1 MESYFYTMIKKV
13 ILASILVG
21 SLLVGFQASAQ
32 NVSIDGTIMD
42 SVLKKTLTS
51 ATVSLAN
58 AKDSSLIN
66 FTRAND
72 DGFFQFKNI
81 APGKYLLSV
90 SYVGYQHLW
99 LGIKVGGANKL
110 SLGKIYLADESQMS
124 SVTVTARRPPVVI
137 NGDSIEFNSENFK
150 TVPNAVVEDM
160 LKKMPGIEVDKAG
173 AITVNGKSVTK
184 VYVNGKEFFTGDP
197 KMATK
202 NLPADA
208 VDKIQ
213 VYDRRSDQSMFTGI
227 DDGNEETA
235 INIKTKKDRK
245 QSTFGKINASAGV
258 PGRFDSQ
265 SNVNRINNDEQ
276 FSVIATANNTNRQ
289 AFSNNDVSNFSG
301 GGGGGGRGGGGM
313 VLNFGGGGGSGDAN
327 SQGVANTFS
336 LGGNYSNVFN
346 DKKMDFNANA
356 NASDIE
362 RNNIS
367 NSYTQNLTAGNL
379 FNRTSSSNNTSR
391 NQSQR
396 YNITIDNKVSES
408 FSYKYTPSISNQ
420 HNTSNGISSTLTT
433 LPDGTLTNATNT
445 NSSSVTDAYNI
456 NNTLLL
462 RKKLVKKGRTISST
476 LTQGFNNSISNGAQ
490 FTDQLF
496 YTKGIKT
503 KDSILDQQNNRKNI
517 SQSYSANLVY
527 TEPLGKRSLLEFN
540 TFVNV
545 NIGSTSKKVYDKNAS
560 TNVYDALNTRLTN
573 EYNSEYTYSG
583 AGMNYRLNQ
592 KKYNFSTGFSLQDAY
607 LNGENTSASTKIK
620 HDFKDIL
627 PSATFVYNFSQT
639 QNFRFNY
646 RTSTNQPS
654 LTQLQPVLDQS
665 NINNQTIGNPD
676 LKRSYTNNI
685 NLSYF
690 STKILAQRNFF
701 ALLNAQVI
709 NNSIVNYDSILPSR
723 VTLSKPV
730 NVNGAYRVN
739 GTVNYGF
746 GIKQIL
752 SRFNFGLNGGI
763 SNNISYSNGQ
773 LNTTLIKSVG
783 PSFTYTYSLDEVLDI
798 NLTARH
804 TYSITN
810 NALNSALNTNY
821 LTRVYGADV
830 TNYLPFAIVLNQT
843 FNYTIN
849 EGRAPGYNTAIP
861 IWNAS
866 ISKFF
871 LKNKRA
877 ELKISAF
884 DILNKNIGVSRNVS
898 QNQIVDQSYN
908 VINQY
913 FLIGFTYSLQKS
925 GLTGNNGQGGGPRMN
940 IRM

>member
-1 MESYFYTMIKKV
+1 MTKKSFFA
-13 ILASILVG
+13 ILLLAGILTG
-21 SLLVGFQASAQ
+21 NQAKSQ
-32 NVSIDGTIMD
+32 NVTIDGTVVD
-42 SVLKKTLTS
+42 SVLKKSLTS
-51 ATVSLAN
+51 ATVSLARS
-58 AKDSSLIN
+58 KDSSLIS

-72 DGFFQFKNI
+72 DGFFQIKNV

-99 LGIKVGGANKL
+99 LGIKVGSTPKL
-110 SLGKIYLADESQMS
+110 SLGNIYLADANQTTT
-124 SVTVTARRPPVVI
+124 VTVTARRPPVVI

-213 VYDRRSDQSMFTGI
+213 VYDRKSDQAMFTGI

-245 QSTFGKINASAGV
+245 QSTFGKINGSAGV
-258 PGRFDSQ
+258 PGRFDGQ
-265 SNVNRINNDEQ
+265 GNVNRINNDEQ
-276 FSVIATANNTNRQ
+276 FSVIGSANNTNRQ
-289 AFSNNDVSNFSG
+289 SFSNGDISSFSG

-313 VLNFGGGGGSGDAN
+313 TINISGGGGGSDAN
-327 SQGVANTFS
+327 AQGVANTFS
-336 LGGNYSNVFN
+336 LGGNYSNVLN
-346 DKKMDFNANA
+346 DKKMDFNINA
-356 NASDIE
+356 NGSDVE

-367 NSYTQNLTAGNL
+367 NSYTQNLTPGNL
-379 FNRTSSSNNTSR
+379 FNRSSNSNSTSR
-391 NQSQR
+391 SQQVR
-396 YNITIDNKVSES
+396 LGMTIDNKVSES
-408 FSYKYTPSISNQ
+408 FSYKYTPSISAQ
-420 HNTSNGISSTLTT
+420 HNTNESISSTSTL

-445 NSSSVTDAYNI
+445 NSNSVTDAVNLS
-456 NNTLLL
+456 NTLLL
-462 RKKLVKKGRTISST
+462 RKKFVKKGRTISST
-476 LTQGFNNSISNGAQ
+476 ITQGYNNSTSNGSQ

-496 YTKGIKT
+496 YTAGIKT
-503 KDSILDQQNNRKNI
+503 KDSILDQKNNRKGL
-517 SQSYSANLVY
+517 SQTYSANLVY
-527 TEPLGKRSLLEFN
+527 TEPLGKKSLLEMN
-540 TFVNV
+540 TFFNA
-545 NIGSTSKKVYDKNAS
+545 NIGSTSKKVYDKNS
-560 TNVYDALNTRLTN
+560 VTSMYDALNTKLTN
-573 EYNSEYTYSG
+573 EYSSEYTYSG
-583 AGMNYRLNQ
+583 GGMNYRLNQ
-592 KKYNFSTGFSLQDAY
+592 KKFNFATGFSLQDAK
-607 LNGENTSASTKIK
+607 LNGENTTANTKINNE
-620 HDFKDIL
+620 FKDIL
-627 PSATFVYNFSQT
+627 PNAMFVYNFSQT

-654 LTQLQPVLDQS
+654 LTQLQPILDQS

-690 STKILAQRNFF
+690 SSKILAQRNFF
-701 ALLNAQVI
+701 ALLNAQFT

-739 GTVNYGF
+739 GSANDGF
-746 GIKQIL
+746 GVKQIY

-763 SNNISYSNGQ
+763 NNNISYSNGQ

-783 PSFTYTYSLDEVLDI
+783 PSFTYAYSLDEVVDI

-804 TYSITN
+804 SYSNTN

-821 LTRVYGADV
+821 LTRTYSADL
-830 TNYLPFAIVLNQT
+830 TNYLPFEIVLNQS
-843 FNYTIN
+843 FNYVIN
-849 EGRAPGYNTAIP
+849 EGRAPGYNTAVP

-866 ISKFF
+866 FSKFF
-871 LKNKRA
+871 MKNKRA

-884 DILNKNIGVSRNVS
+884 DILNKNVGVSRTVS

-913 FLIGFTYSLQKS
+913 FLVGFTYSLQKS
-925 GLTGNNGQGGGPRMN
+925 GLSGDNKGGGGQRMM

>member
-1 MESYFYTMIKKV
+1 MIKK
-13 ILASILVG
+13 
-21 SLLVGFQASAQ
+21 SLLALIITSCLLIGIQAKSQ
-32 NVSIDGTIMD
+32 TVTIEGTVMD
-42 SVLKKTLTS
+42 STLKKTLTS
-51 ATVSLAN
+51 ATVSLARS
-58 AKDSSLIN
+58 KDSSLMS
-66 FTRAND
+66 FTRANE
-72 DGFFQFKNI
+72 DGFFQIKNVE
-81 APGKYLLSV
+81 PGKYLLSV
-90 SYVGYQHLW
+90 SYIGYQHLW
-99 LGIKVGGANKL
+99 LGIKVGATSKL
-110 SLGKIYLADESQMS
+110 SLGNIYLVDASQMS

-213 VYDRRSDQSMFTGI
+213 VYDRKSDQAMFTGI

-245 QSTFGKINASAGV
+245 QSTFGKVNGSAGV
-258 PGRFDSQ
+258 PGRFDGQ
-265 SNVNRINNDEQ
+265 GNVNRINNDEQ
-276 FSVIATANNTNRQ
+276 FSLIGTANNTNRQ
-289 AFSNNDVSNFSG
+289 AFSNNDMSNFSG

-313 VLNFGGGGGSGDAN
+313 IVNISGGGGGTDAS
-327 SQGVANTFS
+327 SQGVANTYS
-336 LGGNYSNVFN
+336 LGGNYSNVLN
-346 DKKMDFNANA
+346 DKKMDFNINS

-367 NSYTQNLTAGNL
+367 NSYTQNLTPGNL
-379 FNRTSSSNNTSR
+379 FNRSSYSNSTSR
-391 NQSQR
+391 SQQVKLGM
-396 YNITIDNKVSES
+396 TIDNKVSET
-408 FSYKYTPSISNQ
+408 FSYKYTPSISTQ
-420 HNTSNGISSTLTT
+420 HNTSDGISTSTTM

-445 NSSSVTDAYNI
+445 KSSSVTDAYNI
-456 NNTLLL
+456 SNTLLL
-462 RKKLVKKGRTISST
+462 RKKFEKKGRTISST
-476 LTQGFNNSISNGAQ
+476 ITQGYNNSLSNSSQ
-490 FTDQLF
+490 YTNQLF
-496 YTKGIKT
+496 YTTGVKT
-503 KDSILDQQNNRKNI
+503 KDSLLDQQNKRKGI
-517 SQSYSANLVY
+517 SESYSANIVY
-527 TEPLGKRSLLEFN
+527 TEPLGKKSLLEVN
-540 TFVNV
+540 TFLNK
-545 NIGSTSKKVYDKNAS
+545 NIGTSSKRVFDKDA
-560 TNVYDALNTRLTN
+560 TNGLYDALNTRLTN

-592 KKYNFSTGFSLQDAY
+592 KKYNFSTGVSFQDAY
-607 LNGENTSASTKIK
+607 LNGENTTASTKIN
-620 HDFKDIL
+620 HDFKDVL
-627 PSATFVYNFSQT
+627 PNAMFVYNFSQT
-639 QNFRFNY
+639 QNFRFQY

-676 LKRSYTNNI
+676 LKRSYTNNF

-690 STKILAQRNFF
+690 SSKILAQRNFF
-701 ALLNAQVI
+701 ALINAQVI
-709 NNSIVNYDSILPSR
+709 DNSIVNYDSVLPSR
-723 VTLSKPV
+723 AILSKPV

-739 GTVNYGF
+739 GTMNYGF
-746 GIKQIL
+746 GIKEIY
-752 SRFNFGLNGGI
+752 SRFNFGINGGI
-763 SNNISYSNGQ
+763 SNNISYSNGL
-773 LNTTLIKSVG
+773 LNTTLVKSAG
-783 PSFTYTYSLDEVLDI
+783 PSFTYTYSLDEVMDV

-804 TYSITN
+804 TYSNTN
-810 NALNSALNTNY
+810 NALNAALNTNY

-830 TNYLPFAIVLNQT
+830 TNYLPFEMVLNQSL
-843 FNYTIN
+843 NYTIN
-849 EGRAPGYNTAIP
+849 EGRAAGYNTSVP
-861 IWNAS
+861 IYNAS

-871 LKNKRA
+871 MKNKRA

-884 DILNKNIGVSRNVS
+884 DILNKNVGVSRNVS

-925 GLTGNNGQGGGPRMN
+925 GLTGNSGGGGSRMT